1 MYIKNPMEKLNLI
14 TREQSLILFP
24 ELEGMVQLS
33 DMMVNVIQNALANKT
48 KNPYRFVVCNE
59 INKFVNG
66 YKLYGGYFGSHLKSS
81 KLLAQLA

>member
-33 DMMVNVIQNALANKT
+33 DMMVNVIQNALTNKT
-48 KNPYRFVVCNE
+48 KNPYRFVVCN
-59 INKFVNG
+59 
-66 YKLYGGYFGSHLKSS
+66 
-81 KLLAQLA
+81 